1 MHELENYIENITDVF
16 SSEDP
21 QGDLAELK
29 RLMFK
34 HSAWV
39 RGCEI
44 LVSLS
49 SEAKASDKS
58 PAVFIRYKAG
68 EEYAYLRHSKGPLQ
82 GYFWDIYGDDFQS
95 MALATL
101 ALYKAPPP
109 RNVDPLH
116 FIVPR
121 SEDEKA

>member
-1 MHELENYIENITDVF
+1 MHELKNSIGSITDVF

-39 RGCEI
+39 RDCEI
-44 LVSLS
+44 LVSPS
-49 SEAKASDKS
+49 SEAKNSDEP

-95 MALATL
+95 AALATL
-101 ALYKAPPP
+101 ALYSAPPP
-109 RNVDPLH
+109 QNVDPLELS
-116 FIVPR
+116 VPNQL
-121 SEDEKA
+121 AV